1 MITVLKR
8 FCIVDFQVKRF
19 SLYDVVLDWVLMD
32 AFDDLCNPPSSV
44 LSVVQNRWLSTGL
57 KETAIATAVWSIL
70 KAKRRLLK
78 VCVNTSTIN
87 FKFSFGRW
95 DFTNRL

>member
-1 MITVLKR
+1 MHIDNYFLKAV
-8 FCIVDFQVKRF
+8 CIVDFQVKRF
-19 SLYDVVLDWVLMD
+19 TLYDVVLDWVLMD

-78 VCVNTSTIN
+78 VCLYTYFHVDSITDS
-87 FKFSFGRW
+87 GHLW
-95 DFTNRL
+95 